1 LGVYLGGV
9 HMIER
14 EQIITR
20 LCTLGYAATENDN
33 PLIDYLIDSVYQ
45 SVLNETNCDEMP
57 EGLKF
62 VAIDMVCGQMLTS
75 KLANNQIDVEQAV
88 TSIREGDTSVSYAD
102 GGDPKEFLK
111 TYYSNLIH
119 NKQLYKYRKL
129 VW

>member
-1 LGVYLGGV
+1 
-9 HMIER
+9 MIER
-14 EQIITR
+14 EEVITR

-62 VAIDMVCGQMLTS
+62 VAIDMVCGQILTS
-75 KLANNQIDVEQAV
+75 KLANNQIDVEQVV
-88 TSIREGDTSVSYAD
+88 TSIREGDTSVSYAN